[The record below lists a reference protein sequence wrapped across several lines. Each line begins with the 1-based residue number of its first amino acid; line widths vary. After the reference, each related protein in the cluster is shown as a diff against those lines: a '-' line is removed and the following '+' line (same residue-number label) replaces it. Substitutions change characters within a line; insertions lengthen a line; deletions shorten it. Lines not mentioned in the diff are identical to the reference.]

1 MASMAGAVPFIGGEL
16 HESMPKASD
25 HGPSLIRREVIMPCA
40 PFMTRASPHTVAE
53 DRDSGFARAGNPLNE
68 CERRTQRSRVGS
80 HLNPSRQF
88 VLNPATTGMELTH
101 RSGFEKLDQ
110 NNGWSMVRA
119 APGQPEREKLTL
131 KEQIE
136 RDRHLVASKLWEEQE
151 LVHHISTD
159 EVHRRVQLLIEFE
172 VLNVLAGY
180 GSMRPRDVVQRVVS
194 FLVPQ
199 APHWPQFTLS
209 ALVQKQIDQ
218 FVADELISAQGQWLS
233 YKRPPM
239 GGMLPWQK
247 VIAEREQQRINGH
260 QGIVGPLEAKLQHE
274 QPHTI
279 PPGESLSVCAPRCFR
294 NLLHHAA
301 VVCLCLTVLTVVMP
315 LSHTADGDCVLA
327 EDWINECGP
336 FSVRPPARNRNELCY
351 PAVRNCYEQ
360 HGTMFG
366 DPHDRNQ
373 THRQQRFSSFRS
385 GSSAPGFNHN
395 HDAQLQFV
403 EARTTGGRTQ
413 FV

>member
-172 VLNVLAGY
+172 VLNVLSGY

-209 ALVQKQIDQ
+209 ALVQKQIEQ

-279 PPGESLSVCAPRCFR
+279 PP
-294 NLLHHAA
+294 
-301 VVCLCLTVLTVVMP
+301 
-315 LSHTADGDCVLA
+315 